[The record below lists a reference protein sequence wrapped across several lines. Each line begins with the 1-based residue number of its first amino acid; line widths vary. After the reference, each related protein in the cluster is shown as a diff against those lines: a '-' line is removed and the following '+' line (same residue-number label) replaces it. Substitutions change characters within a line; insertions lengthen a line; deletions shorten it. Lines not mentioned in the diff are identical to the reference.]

1 MKLFARLHLFLI
13 IAILI
18 LAILTVGVFWEAP
31 FQTTP
36 PPQGIAAIFFQA
48 WGYVVVPIRFVIDK
62 LSAAHV
68 DASPTVTIMIL
79 VAYLAILVLV
89 DIVIAKLGGDAAEAD

>member
-18 LAILTVGVFWEAP
+18 LAILTAGVFWEAP

-36 PPQGIAAIFFQA
+36 PPKQKPVIPCASERTPSCCCRNMPAAIESST
-48 WGYVVVPIRFVIDK
+48 WRCG
-62 LSAAHV
+62 SAV
-68 DASPTVTIMIL
+68 DRKPSSIS
-79 VAYLAILVLV
+79 
-89 DIVIAKLGGDAAEAD
+89 